1 MPAPRLRQASRL
13 IHPTLVFEP
22 ETRNVEPGTIY
33 FLTNLTLY
41 GAERSEE
48 SSLDKFDAI
57 VVGAG
62 PAGCA
67 SAWVMAR
74 SGLNVLVFERGKYAG
89 AKNMWGGA
97 FFGPQLN
104 DLFPDFWKEAPVER
118 FVNRHVISFLTPKG
132 SISVDFKSARFGI
145 PPYNGF
151 ILLRAKFDQWMA
163 KKVEQAGAIVAAG
176 LQVDDLLLEGNQ
188 VKGVR
193 AGSEEFTSDV
203 VILADGANSLLTEKA
218 GLRSEVS
225 SEDMKQGV
233 KEVIQLPRKT
243 LEDRF
248 NLRGDEGV
256 AMEFVGD
263 CTQGLPGGGFLYTN
277 KESLSLGIVA
287 QLSELAKN
295 KVKASDLLERFK
307 GHPEIGKWIEGGKT
321 LEYSAH
327 LIPCSGLK
335 MMPRLSRDG
344 LLVTGDAASLL
355 LGTGLILEGS
365 NFAIA
370 SGMAAAE
377 TVKGAREKNDFS
389 AQGLAGYEEMLKRN
403 FVLRDLETFKEAPEF
418 LKNPRIYNLYPE
430 LLVEMAE
437 KVFRNDGE
445 PRKRSYQ
452 LMREV
457 IKEKASVW
465 QLLSDAMKGRKAI

>member
-1 MPAPRLRQASRL
+1 M
-13 IHPTLVFEP
+13 
-22 ETRNVEPGTIY
+22 
-33 FLTNLTLY
+33 
-41 GAERSEE
+41 ER
-48 SSLDKFDAI
+48 FNAV

-67 SAWVMAR
+67 SAYVMAK
-74 SGLNVLVFERGKYAG
+74 SGLNVLVIERGKYTG

-97 FFGPQLN
+97 FFGPQLH
-104 DLFPDFWKEAPVER
+104 DLFPEFWKEAPVER
-118 FVNRHVISFLTPKG
+118 FVTRHVISFLTQKG
-132 SISVDFKSARFGI
+132 SIAVDFKSTRFGA

-163 KKVEQAGAIVAAG
+163 KKVEQTGAIVAAG
-176 LQVDDLLLEGNQ
+176 LTVDDLLFEGDK
-188 VKGVR
+188 VKGVKV
-193 AGSEEFTSDV
+193 GNEEFLSDV
-203 VILADGANSLLTEKA
+203 VILADGANSLLVEKA
-218 GLRSEVS
+218 GLSHQVS

-243 LEDRF
+243 IEERF

-277 KESLSLGIVA
+277 RESLSLGVVV
-287 QLSELAKN
+287 QLSELIKN

-307 GHPEIGKWIEGGKT
+307 GHPEIGKWMEGGKT

-327 LIPCSGLK
+327 LIPASGLK
-335 MMPRLSRDG
+335 MMPQLARDG

-370 SGMAAAE
+370 SGVAAAE
-377 TVKGAREKNDFS
+377 TVKRAKERNEFS
-389 AQGLAGYEEMLKRN
+389 MKCLSGYEEILKRN
-403 FVLRDLETFKEAPEF
+403 FVLQDLNTFKEAPEF
-418 LKNPRIYNLYPE
+418 LKNSRIYNLYPE

-437 KVFRNDGE
+437 RIFQNKGE
-445 PRKRSYQ
+445 PRKRTYQ
-452 LMREV
+452 VAREV
-457 IKEKASVW
+457 IREKTSIW
-465 QLLSDAMKGRKAI
+465 QLLSDAMKARKAI